1 MSTTVLTDQTLS
13 PAPVK
18 IRTIERR
25 SSAELPYEKFLKEY
39 LEPNRP
45 VIVSG
50 AAPQWNAMRTWTP
63 EYFKTRFG
71 SQVVNVSYETK
82 MAMAD
87 LIDAVLAST
96 PEKPGP
102 YLHKVI
108 IYRDMPELLADLS
121 PDNIYAFPRRY
132 AGSLMPERFQRPDG
146 FLKLL
151 IGGAGGK
158 FPLVHYDSDNSHA
171 MITEIHGDKEFL
183 LFPPEDSRY
192 MYPFA
197 NSPHTSEIEN
207 PGSADLGKYPLFA
220 QATQYR
226 GTVHPGDAILIPS
239 AWWHAARALNPSI
252 SVCTNMMYGSNW
264 RGFVDQG
271 CDPAII
277 PNPLNRLAKRGYLNT
292 LGMVL
297 SACESLQRA
306 LPNSPV
312 SRKLAEF
319 APLYRQQLPTEV
331 RYPKYRK
338 GEAAQS

>member
-1 MSTTVLTDQTLS
+1 MSTTAVMNVAVPPRQS
-13 PAPVK
+13 NF
-18 IRTIERR
+18 RTIERR
-25 SSAELPYEKFLKEY
+25 SAADLPYERYIKEY

-45 VIVSG
+45 VIISD
-50 AAPQWNAMRTWTP
+50 ATPQWNAMRAWTP
-63 EYFKTRFG
+63 EFFKSSFG
-71 SQVVNVSYETK
+71 SKTVNVSYETK
-82 MAMAD
+82 MTMSD
-87 LIDAVLAST
+87 LIDAVMAST
-96 PEKPGP
+96 PEQPGP

-121 PDNIYAFPRRY
+121 PDSVYAFPRRY

-158 FPLVHYDSDNSHA
+158 FPLMHYDTDNSHA
-171 MITEIHGDKEFL
+171 MITEIHGDKEFI
-183 LFPPEDSRY
+183 LFSPEDTRY

-197 NSPHTSEIEN
+197 NSTHTSQIEN
-207 PGSADLGKYPLFA
+207 PDSADLEKFPLFA

-252 SVCTNMMYGSNW
+252 SVCTNMMYRSNW
-264 RGFVDQG
+264 PGFVNEA

-277 PNPLNRLAKRGYLNT
+277 RSPLSRAVKRAYLNT
-292 LGMVL
+292 LGTLL
-297 SACESLQRA
+297 STCEGLQRA
-306 LPNSPV
+306 LPKSSF
-312 SRKLAEF
+312 SRTLAGF

-331 RYPKYRK
+331 RYPKNRQPLASK
-338 GEAAQS
+338 